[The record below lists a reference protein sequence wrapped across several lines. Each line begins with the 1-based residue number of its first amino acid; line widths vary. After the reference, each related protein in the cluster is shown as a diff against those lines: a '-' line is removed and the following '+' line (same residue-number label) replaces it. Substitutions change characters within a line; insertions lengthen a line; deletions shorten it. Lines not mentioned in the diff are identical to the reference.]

1 MDDPSQFAYD
11 VFISYSHADKAWVRG
26 ELLKRLEA
34 SGLRAC
40 IDYRDF
46 RPGAPIVKEIERALL
61 TCRRT
66 LLVLTPS
73 YLASAWT
80 EFETLLLQTLDPA
93 NQNLRL
99 LPLLKAKCD
108 VPLRIR
114 YLGYV
119 DFVDEPEIAWDKLLS
134 ALSAPSAPAAAPALP
149 GAPPR
154 PGAGRTLDTSELEG
168 LRQQLI
174 ERCSLSDLK
183 DLCLRLDMDHENY
196 PASKDDF
203 ARELLLD
210 LNRRG
215 RVDEFVHLVRQ
226 AKPWVLR

>member
-1 MDDPSQFAYD
+1 MADQTEYTYD

-34 SGLRAC
+34 SGLHAC
-40 IDYRDF
+40 IDTRDF
-46 RPGAPIVKEIERALL
+46 RPGAPIVKEMERAVL
-61 TCRRT
+61 TSRRT
-66 LLVLTPS
+66 LIVLTPS
-73 YLASAWT
+73 YLKSAWT

-99 LPLLKAKCD
+99 LPLLKEKCD
-108 VPLRIR
+108 VSLRIR

-119 DFVDEPEIAWDKLLS
+119 DFVDEPESAWERLLS
-134 ALSAPSAPAAAPALP
+134 ALSAPQVPPAEPPQPSTAP
-149 GAPPR
+149 
-154 PGAGRTLDTSELEG
+154 TLDTSALET

-183 DLCLRLDMDHENY
+183 ELCFALDVAHENY
-196 PASKDDF
+196 PPALNDF

-215 RVDEFVHLVRQ
+215 RVDEFVQLVRQ

>member
-1 MDDPSQFAYD
+1 MAEAKFDYD
-11 VFISYSHADKAWVRG
+11 VFISYSSKDKAWVRG
-26 ELLKRLEA
+26 ELLPRLEA
-34 SGLRAC
+34 SGLRVC

-46 RPGAPIVKEIERALL
+46 RPGAPIVKEIERAVL
-61 TCRRT
+61 TSRRI
-66 LLVLTPS
+66 LLVLTPN

-80 EFETLLLQTLDPA
+80 DFEHLLTATLDPA

-99 LPLLKAKCD
+99 LSVFLAACEL
-108 VPLRIR
+108 PLRLR
-114 YLGYV
+114 YLGAV
-119 DFVDEPEIAWDKLLS
+119 DFVDEPEIAWERLLAALAVPAPAS
-134 ALSAPSAPAAAPALP
+134 ASAPPVE
-149 GAPPR
+149 PPR
-154 PGAGRTLDTSELEG
+154 PGAGPTLDTSALEA
-168 LRQQLI
+168 LRRQLI

-183 DLCLRLDMDHENY
+183 DLCFRLDVDHQNY
-196 PASKDDF
+196 PDAKDDF

>member
-1 MDDPSQFAYD
+1 MADQTEFNYD

-34 SGLRAC
+34 GGLRAC
-40 IDYRDF
+40 IDTRDF
-46 RPGAPIVKEIERALL
+46 RPGAPIVKEMERAVL
-61 TCRRT
+61 TSRRT
-66 LLVLTPS
+66 LIVLTPS
-73 YLASAWT
+73 YLKSAWT

-99 LPLLKAKCD
+99 LPLLKEKCD

-119 DFVDEPEIAWDKLLS
+119 DFVDEPESAWERLLS
-134 ALSAPSAPAAAPALP
+134 ALSAPQVPPVEP
-149 GAPPR
+149 GAPSR
-154 PGAGRTLDTSELEG
+154 PSAGPTLDTSELEG

-183 DLCLRLDMDHENY
+183 ELCFALDMAHENY
-196 PASKDDF
+196 PPALSDF

-215 RVDEFVHLVRQ
+215 RVDEFVQLVRQ
-226 AKPWVLR
+226 TKPWVLR

>member
-1 MDDPSQFAYD
+1 MADQTEFNYD

-40 IDYRDF
+40 IDTRDF
-46 RPGAPIVKEIERALL
+46 RPGAPIVKEMERAVL
-61 TCRRT
+61 TSRRT
-66 LLVLTPS
+66 LIVLTPS
-73 YLASAWT
+73 YLKSAWT

-99 LPLLKAKCD
+99 LPLLKEKCD
-108 VPLRIR
+108 VSLRIR

-119 DFVDEPEIAWDKLLS
+119 DFVDEPETAWERLLS
-134 ALSAPSAPAAAPALP
+134 ALSAPQVPPAE
-149 GAPPR
+149 PPQ
-154 PGAGRTLDTSELEG
+154 PSTGPTLDTSALDT

-183 DLCLRLDMDHENY
+183 ELCFALDVAHENY
-196 PASKDDF
+196 PPALNDF

-215 RVDEFVHLVRQ
+215 RVDEFVQLVRQ

>member
-1 MDDPSQFAYD
+1 MPDQTEFDYD
-11 VFISYSHADKAWVRG
+11 VFISYSHADKTWVRG

-34 SGLRAC
+34 GGLRAC
-40 IDYRDF
+40 IDTRDF
-46 RPGAPIVKEIERALL
+46 RPGAPIVKEMERAVL
-61 TCRRT
+61 TSRRT
-66 LLVLTPS
+66 LIVLTPS
-73 YLASAWT
+73 YLKSAWT

-99 LPLLKAKCD
+99 LPLLKEKCD

-119 DFVDEPEIAWDKLLS
+119 DFVDEPESAWERLLS
-134 ALSAPSAPAAAPALP
+134 ALSAPVTASAPPVEP
-149 GAPPR
+149 GAPSR
-154 PGAGRTLDTSELEG
+154 PSAGPTLDTSELEG

-183 DLCLRLDMDHENY
+183 DLCLRLNLDQDNY
-196 PASKDDF
+196 PAAKDDF

-215 RVDEFVHLVRQ
+215 RVDEFVQLVRQ
-226 AKPWVLR
+226 TKPWVLR